1 MMENLTDN
9 RRREL
14 GEEEFRRLFT
24 KCRPVF
30 VRIADSYI
38 HDAHTAEDIVDESF
52 IRLWEKKD
60 ETYTDNWEA
69 YTFRIIIN
77 RCLDHLKSR
86 SIRTSAQMEI
96 HEFRNRMQMYEIT
109 SLQGFNPDRIF
120 AAEVK
125 NLFWKCIRSMPEQTR
140 NIFIASRFDGKTYSE
155 IAADSGISV
164 RQVTSHIQY
173 ALKMLRGALKDY
185 L

>member
-9 RRREL
+9 KRREL
-14 GEEEFRRLFT
+14 GEAEFRRLFT

-77 RCLDHLKSR
+77 RCLDHLKAR
-86 SIRTSAQMEI
+86 SIRTSVQMEI

-109 SLQGFNPDRIF
+109 SLQGINPDRIF

-125 NLFWKCIRSMPEQTR
+125 DLFWRCVRSMPEKTR

-155 IAADSGISV
+155 IAADYGIPV

-173 ALKMLRGALKDY
+173 ALKMLRRALKDY

>member
-1 MMENLTDN
+1 MEDLTDYK
-9 RRREL
+9 RREL
-14 GEEEFRRLFT
+14 SEEEFRRLFT

-86 SIRTSAQMEI
+86 SIRTSVQMEL

-109 SLQGFNPDRIF
+109 SLQGFNPERIF

-125 NLFWKCIRSMPEQTR
+125 NLFWKCIRSMPEQ
-140 NIFIASRFDGKTYSE
+140 SRPETYSSPAVSMARL
-155 IAADSGISV
+155 IPRLPQTRASLSV
-164 RQVTSHIQY
+164 RSHPIY
-173 ALKMLRGALKDY
+173 NMHSRCSGEP
-185 L
+185 